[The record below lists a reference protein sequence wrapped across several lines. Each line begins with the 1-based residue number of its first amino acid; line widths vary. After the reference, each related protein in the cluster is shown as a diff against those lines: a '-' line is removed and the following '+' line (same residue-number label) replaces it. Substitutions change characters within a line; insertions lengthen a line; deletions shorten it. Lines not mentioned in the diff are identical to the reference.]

1 MLGARGAAWMGGI
14 ILVIALLFLAKL
26 GYDRGVFT
34 PILRVTAM
42 ILAGTIALIWAEIGL
57 RKGYKPSADAISGA
71 GLVSLY
77 AGWYVAYS
85 PAFRL
90 IESPLVTFVAMSVT
104 TLVAAGISAR
114 HGAGFTAALGLIGGL
129 ATPILVSQ
137 NSDNALGLF
146 LYLAVLNTGF
156 LWVARQRAWTFIT
169 AIALVGTSLIEFG
182 WMATRLNPVTLP
194 MAVAGFA
201 VLGAIYMW
209 HAVATADD
217 QDAPASHV
225 LGLLGGLLP
234 LALSVIVAADRRF
247 APQWPWVLGNLVV
260 LALAAIALGV
270 TRLPILIVISAGTTA
285 LATVIWSAHL
295 GFLDSVGQGQIDVV
309 TGPTMVVLL
318 LTAIYN
324 AIGRL
329 WPDAPQPDGSR
340 PTLSLLGASGL
351 IVAAGLAAFGLSV
364 IGQTH
369 PSAGLVIGVIALLFL
384 VGVERTSVDVAPLVL
399 PATAGATGVLAYA
412 WFARSA
418 LEGQYVGLLAFAH
431 ALGIA
436 YAIVAFVRDRL
447 GVDDQAPWILRA
459 DMATLVAA
467 GVAYVGLHA
476 VLSQQ
481 AFAAPT
487 PLFALLGL
495 DVALVLLVAIRRGWT
510 SLVPLAALTGW
521 LFAIAWHALY
531 FTRENGSVAVVAEI
545 AMYALFVALPFVLTA
560 VQPAVWRRAA
570 GAWLT
575 SALIGPLLFVLFRA
589 AWVTYWGPGA
599 VGLLPVILA
608 AGSVLSLAGVSR
620 IFSAD
625 EAAGDPEAAAR
636 RLNYMA
642 LFAAIALG
650 FVAAAISVQFDRQWL
665 TIGLAL
671 EAAAVFW
678 LFGLVPHPGLK
689 YFGLVL
695 FGVVGARLLLNPDA
709 LHYEKG
715 GAPIFNWLLYTY
727 GVPVLAAFVG
737 AGLLQRSEAL
747 RSSDPDYDWF
757 PGDRT
762 VIVPIVAGLGLLLL
776 FALINVEI
784 AHFFSKG
791 EYLEFESTPRL
802 ERDLTYSIAWGLYS
816 LLLLGLGIWR
826 GMKGLRVASL
836 VFLMVTVGKAFLY
849 DLSQLQ
855 GIYRVLSFLGLGT
868 ALILVSLLY
877 QRFAGRTKS

>member
-1 MLGARGAAWMGGI
+1 MAGI
-14 ILVIALLFLAKL
+14 TFVIALLFLAKL

-42 ILAGTIALIWAEIGL
+42 ILAGTTALIWAEIGL
-57 RKGYKPSADAISGA
+57 RKGYRPSADAISGA
-71 GLVSLY
+71 GLVALY
-77 AGWYVAYS
+77 AGWYTAH
-85 PAFRL
+85 ATFHL
-90 IESPLVTFVAMSVT
+90 IPSPLITFVAMSVT
-104 TLVAAGISAR
+104 TLVAAGVSAR
-114 HGAGFTAALGLIGGL
+114 HGAAFTAVLGLIGGL
-129 ATPILVSQ
+129 ATPLLLSQ

-146 LYLAVLNTGF
+146 LYLSVLNTGF

-182 WMATRLNPVTLP
+182 WMATKLNPDTLP
-194 MAVAGFA
+194 IAVGGFA

-217 QDAPASHV
+217 QDVQASHV
-225 LGLLGGLLP
+225 LGFLGGLLP
-234 LALSVIVAADRRF
+234 LFLSVILAADRRF

-270 TRLPILIVISAGTTA
+270 TRLRLLIVISAATTA
-285 LATVIWSAHL
+285 IAAVVWSGHL
-295 GFLDSVGQGQIDVV
+295 EFLDTLGQSQIDIA

-318 LTAIYN
+318 VTAIYN

-329 WPDAPQPDGSR
+329 WPDPPQGDGSR
-340 PTLSLLGASGL
+340 PTLSLLGVSGL
-351 IVAAGLAAFGLSV
+351 IVAAGLAVFGLSL

-369 PSAGLVIGVIALLFL
+369 PPAGLVIGIVALLFL
-384 VGVERTSVDVAPLVL
+384 VGVERTSVEIAPLVL

-412 WFARSA
+412 WFAREA
-418 LEGQYVGLLAFAH
+418 VAGQYVALLTFAH
-431 ALGIA
+431 ALAIA
-436 YAIVAFVRDRL
+436 YAVVAVVRDRL

-459 DMATLVAA
+459 DMATLVAT
-467 GVAYVGLHA
+467 GVAYVGLHG
-476 VLSQQ
+476 VLSQA

-487 PLFALLGL
+487 PLFALVGL

-510 SLVPLAALTGW
+510 SLVPLAALVGW
-521 LFAIAWHALY
+521 FFAIAWHALY

-545 AMYALFVALPFVLTA
+545 ALYVVFVALPFALTA
-560 VQPAVWRRAA
+560 FQPAVWRRAA

-589 AWVTYWGPGA
+589 AWVIYWGTGA
-599 VGLLPVILA
+599 VGLLPVVLA

-625 EAAGDPEAAAR
+625 EAAGDPDAAAR

-650 FVAAAISVQFDRQWL
+650 FVAAAISVQFDKQWL

-695 FGVVGARLLLNPDA
+695 FGVVGARLLLNPEA

-715 GAPIFNWLLYTY
+715 GAPIFNWLLYLY
-727 GVPVLAAFVG
+727 GVPVLASFVG
-737 AGLLQRSEAL
+737 AALLQRSEAL
-747 RSSDPDYDWF
+747 RGTDPEFDWS

-762 VIVPIVAGLGLLLL
+762 VIVPLVAALGLILL

-784 AHFFSKG
+784 AHFYSNG
-791 EYLEFESTPRL
+791 GPLEFGSTPRL

-836 VFLMVTVGKAFLY
+836 VFLMVTIAKAFLY

-877 QRFAGRTKS
+877 QRFAARTKP